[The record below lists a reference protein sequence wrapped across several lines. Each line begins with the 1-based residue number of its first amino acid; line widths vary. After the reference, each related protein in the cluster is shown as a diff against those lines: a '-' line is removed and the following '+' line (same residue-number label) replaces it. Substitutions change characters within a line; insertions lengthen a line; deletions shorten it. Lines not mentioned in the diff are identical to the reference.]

1 MEERGTNDSLL
12 LVVQSMAALFLKKG
26 LLTPDELENLAAM
39 VAGEPAGEQAAEI
52 LRQLV
57 TAVRPPIEAE

>member
-12 LVVQSMAALFLKKG
+12 LVVQSMGALFLKKG
-26 LLTPDELENLAAM
+26 LLTPDELENLAAT
-39 VAGEPAGEQAAEI
+39 VAGEPAGEQAAKI
-52 LRQLV
+52 LRQFV